1 MSEGNAVGR
10 FEFALSWMTGKD
22 KNIENAK
29 EWLEKALDV
38 VDGEDIV
45 EKQDMIN
52 KLWLKLDSSSGLLE
66 DERNELSS
74 IFATFIAER
83 DVKTS
88 ALEDS
93 ELAKNFFAHLELA
106 RKGDSEKQLDLGKLY
121 YYGLEGVLEDKK
133 LAVYWYQKSANQ
145 GNEFAQYRLGEC
157 YRLGH
162 GVDKDVDAA
171 KEWYQRAASQGLKVA
186 IEKLEEL
193 A

>member
-1 MSEGNAVGR
+1 M
-10 FEFALSWMTGKD
+10 
-22 KNIENAK
+22 
-29 EWLEKALDV
+29 
-38 VDGEDIV
+38 
-45 EKQDMIN
+45 
-52 KLWLKLDSSSGLLE
+52 
-66 DERNELSS
+66 
-74 IFATFIAER
+74 
-83 DVKTS
+83 KTS

-93 ELAKNFFAHLELA
+93 ELVKNFFAHLELA
-106 RKGDSEKQLDLGKLY
+106 RKGDPEKQLDLGKLY

-145 GNEFAQYRLGEC
+145 GNEFAQHRLGECYRLGDGVDEDVEIAQKWYYKSAMQGYSTAQYRLGEC